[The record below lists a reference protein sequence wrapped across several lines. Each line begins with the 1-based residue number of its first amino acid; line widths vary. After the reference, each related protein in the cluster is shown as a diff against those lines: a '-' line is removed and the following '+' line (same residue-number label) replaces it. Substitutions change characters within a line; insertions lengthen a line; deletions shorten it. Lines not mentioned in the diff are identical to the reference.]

1 MLGKLRNF
9 SRSKL
14 AGVLIAIIIIPFVFW
29 GMGSVFSGGNAN
41 NVAKIDNKN
50 ISTQDFI
57 EYVNSSRINPDD
69 LRNNLDKNILEE
81 ILSQIISLQLLKMEI
96 EDASLIIS
104 DQILFNKIIK
114 DKKFQENNKFSRI
127 KYEKFLLENN
137 SSAVEYEAKLKD
149 SELQADLFQ
158 YISGGVISP
167 KFYTKNK
174 YLEETKKINV
184 KYINLEKL
192 YKSEFTKDEIEKY
205 INDNIEELKTDY
217 ITFSYTEISP
227 KTLIDGDEFN
237 KSFFNELDNLE
248 NDILNG
254 LNIKELKLKYNLDIK
269 EEVKYSDLEK
279 NKIYFSE
286 IYKNRNGEKI
296 QIIEYDEFYLL
307 YEINKIEKL
316 LPQTGNKEFRDKV
329 VEKLKNLEKFNYNK
343 EILQKIES
351 KNFFDSDFVKIAKNE
366 GNINSAQI
374 NSIDDSSLFNV
385 DSLNLLYTI
394 PENDFLLIVD
404 NNMNVYL
411 TKVIDFEYNNFNE
424 QSEEFN
430 KSSIKSKFI
439 LKNYISMTY
448 DDYINSKYDVNIFN
462 NTIERLKNYF
472 K

>member
-1 MLGKLRNF
+1 MLGKLRDF

-29 GMGSVFSGGNAN
+29 GMGSVFSGGNTN

-96 EDASLIIS
+96 DDASLIIS

-192 YKSEFTKDEIEKY
+192 YKSEFTEDEIEKY
-205 INDNIEELKTDY
+205 INDNIEELKRDY

-254 LNIKELKLKYNLDIK
+254 SNINELKLKYNLDLNEK
-269 EEVKYSDLEK
+269 VKYSGLEK
-279 NKIYFSE
+279 NKTYFSE

-307 YEINKIEKL
+307 YEISKIEKL
-316 LPQTGNKEFRDKV
+316 LPETEKQEFRDKV

-430 KSSIKSKFI
+430 KSSIKSKII
-439 LKNYISMTY
+439 LKNYISMAY

>member
-1 MLGKLRNF
+1 MLGKLRDF

-96 EDASLIIS
+96 DDASLIIS

-205 INDNIEELKTDY
+205 INDNIEELKRDY

-254 LNIKELKLKYNLDIK
+254 SNINELKLKYNLDLNEK
-269 EEVKYSDLEK
+269 VKYSGLEK
-279 NKIYFSE
+279 NKTYFSE

-307 YEINKIEKL
+307 YEISKIEKL
-316 LPQTGNKEFRDKV
+316 LPETGKQEFRDKV

-430 KSSIKSKFI
+430 KSSIKSKII
-439 LKNYISMTY
+439 LKNYISMAY

>member
-1 MLGKLRNF
+1 MLGKLRDF

-96 EDASLIIS
+96 DDASLIIS

-205 INDNIEELKTDY
+205 INDNIEELKRDY

-254 LNIKELKLKYNLDIK
+254 SNINELKLKYNLDLNEK
-269 EEVKYSDLEK
+269 VKYSGLEK
-279 NKIYFSE
+279 NKTYFSE

-307 YEINKIEKL
+307 YEISKIEKL
-316 LPQTGNKEFRDKV
+316 LPKTGKQEFRDKV

-430 KSSIKSKFI
+430 KSSIKSKII
-439 LKNYISMTY
+439 LKNYISMAY

>member
-1 MLGKLRNF
+1 MLSKLRDF

-96 EDASLIIS
+96 DDASLIIS

-205 INDNIEELKTDY
+205 INDNIEELKRDY

-254 LNIKELKLKYNLDIK
+254 SNINELKLKYNLDLNEK
-269 EEVKYSDLEK
+269 VKYSGLEK
-279 NKIYFSE
+279 NKTYFSE

-307 YEINKIEKL
+307 YEISKIEKL
-316 LPQTGNKEFRDKV
+316 LPETGKQEFRDKV

-430 KSSIKSKFI
+430 KSSIKSKII
-439 LKNYISMTY
+439 LKNYISMAY

>member
-351 KNFFDSDFVKIAKNE
+351 KNFFDSDFIKIAKNE
-366 GNINSAQI
+366 ENISSAQI
-374 NSIDDSSLFNV
+374 NSIDDSTLFNV

-430 KSSIKSKFI
+430 KSSIKSKII
-439 LKNYISMTY
+439 LKNYISMAY

>member
-1 MLGKLRNF
+1 
-9 SRSKL
+9 
-14 AGVLIAIIIIPFVFW
+14 
-29 GMGSVFSGGNAN
+29 
-41 NVAKIDNKN
+41 
-50 ISTQDFI
+50 
-57 EYVNSSRINPDD
+57 
-69 LRNNLDKNILEE
+69 
-81 ILSQIISLQLLKMEI
+81 MEI
-96 EDASLIIS
+96 DDASLIIS

-205 INDNIEELKTDY
+205 INDNIEELKRDY

-254 LNIKELKLKYNLDIK
+254 SNINELKLKYNLDLNEK
-269 EEVKYSDLEK
+269 VKYSGLEK
-279 NKIYFSE
+279 NKTYFSE

-307 YEINKIEKL
+307 YEISKIEKL
-316 LPQTGNKEFRDKV
+316 LPKTGKQEFRDKV

-430 KSSIKSKFI
+430 KSSIKSKII
-439 LKNYISMTY
+439 LKNYISMAY